1 MTKTPDNLEQGI
13 TLKIQADTTI
23 PKGGLTYRTV
33 LGALLSDTAPAPV
46 AVDITGATSLIRN
59 RYSSARIRF
68 VDNPKR
74 YLAAQIRY
82 SVNLGELMPSTGS
95 FVIDPRTV
103 PTDHFEV
110 HWGNMDSPN
119 NTEWVL
125 KVTMPMSAIVDL

>member
-1 MTKTPDNLEQGI
+1 MTKIPDGYEQDI
-13 TLKIQADTTI
+13 TLKIQADTTV

-33 LGALLSDTAPAPV
+33 LGALLSDTAPVPV
-46 AVDITGATSLIRN
+46 AVDITGATSLIGN

-95 FVIDPRTV
+95 FMIDPRTI
-103 PTDHFEV
+103 PDEHFEV
-110 HWGNMDSPN
+110 HWGNMASSH
-119 NTEWVL
+119 NTDWVL
-125 KVTMPMSAIVDL
+125 KVTMPMSAVVDL

>member
-13 TLKIQADTTI
+13 TLKIQADTTV

-33 LGALLSDTAPAPV
+33 LGAILSDTAPAPV
-46 AVDITGATSLIRN
+46 AVDITGATSLIGN

-95 FVIDPRTV
+95 FMIDPRTIS
-103 PTDHFEV
+103 DEHFEV
-110 HWGNMDSPN
+110 HWGNMASPH
-119 NTEWVL
+119 NTDWVL
-125 KVTMPMSAIVDL
+125 KVTMPLSTIVSV

>member
-1 MTKTPDNLEQGI
+1 MTKIPDGYEQDI
-13 TLKIQADTTI
+13 TLKIQADTTV

-33 LGALLSDTAPAPV
+33 LGALLSDTAPVPV
-46 AVDITGATSLIRN
+46 AVDITGATSLIGN

-95 FVIDPRTV
+95 FMIDPRTI
-103 PTDHFEV
+103 PDEHFEV
-110 HWGNMDSPN
+110 HWGNMASPN
-119 NTEWVL
+119 NTDWVL
-125 KVTMPMSAIVDL
+125 KVTMPMSAVVDL